1 MGRQFHIRVYG
12 TPRKNPD
19 PALLAQVV
27 ILLGRHLHQ
36 QQQQRQQ
43 QQRGGSATG
52 HTGSG
57 EAAGSPRHR
66 RQPIASQP
74 EAGGGDAPPAPTEYD
89 SDGDSAGGLP

>member
-1 MGRQFHIRVYG
+1 MMGRQFHIRVYG

-36 QQQQRQQ
+36 QQQERQRQQ
-43 QQRGGSATG
+43 QGSATG
-52 HTGSG
+52 RTGAG
-57 EAAGSPRHR
+57 EAAELPRHR
-66 RQPIASQP
+66 GQPVVTQP
-74 EAGGGDAPPAPTEYD
+74 EPGGEDAPLAPTKYD